1 MTDVTCMDVNVERKH
16 SSAVNRWMMKR
27 GTECIETLEC
37 STIDRAYR
45 SIDIMLVIQASH
57 HSRPQELARDQME
70 QSTHE

>member
-1 MTDVTCMDVNVERKH
+1 MTDVTCMDVDVERKY
-16 SSAVNRWMMKR
+16 SSAVNHWMMKR
-27 GTECIETLEC
+27 GTECIETLER